1 MNQKCI
7 TLTCFF
13 SVLLFCLCCIPNIL
27 QVMYKTF
34 CQLSKLVFQLEKG
47 SYEFSSEELHFS
59 NDSSAI
65 NYSWAMEKKVLIT
78 TIFFSQY

>member
-1 MNQKCI
+1 
-7 TLTCFF
+7 
-13 SVLLFCLCCIPNIL
+13 
-27 QVMYKTF
+27 MYKTF

-65 NYSWAMEKKVLIT
+65 NYSWAMEKKKKSLNHNYFFQSILIYIT
-78 TIFFSQY
+78 VEIKSLFLLGVKKNL